1 MAEKFNKPIKKSLH
15 QINKSHR
22 HISIINHPYV
32 IITNMNKKDDIFAEL
47 AKVKSQPSPLNIG
60 LGETPLADDSE
71 GKLLADVYQNK
82 DEIVVQTT
90 VAGVAPEDVE
100 VNVTSESI
108 TIRGKRERTE
118 KIEEDDFLYQEC
130 FWGSFSRSIILPEEV
145 DPEKSVVTLKNGVLT
160 IRMPKLD
167 RKKGKKLKVKI
178 D

>member
-1 MAEKFNKPIKKSLH
+1 
-15 QINKSHR
+15 
-22 HISIINHPYV
+22 
-32 IITNMNKKDDIFAEL
+32 MNRKDDIFAEL
-47 AKVKSQPSPLNIG
+47 AKVKNQPSPLMAS
-60 LGETPLADDSE
+60 LSETPLAEDNE

-90 VAGVAPEDVE
+90 IAGVTPENVE

-118 KIEEDDFLYQEC
+118 KIEENDFLYQEC
-130 FWGSFSRSIILPEEV
+130 FWGSFSRSIILSEEV
-145 DPEKSVVTLKNGVLT
+145 DPEKSVVTMKNGVLT
-160 IRMPKLD
+160 VRMPKLD

>member
-1 MAEKFNKPIKKSLH
+1 
-15 QINKSHR
+15 
-22 HISIINHPYV
+22 
-32 IITNMNKKDDIFAEL
+32 MNRKDDIFAEL
-47 AKVKSQPSPLNIG
+47 AKVKNQPSPLMVS
-60 LGETPLADDSE
+60 LSETPLAEDNE

-118 KIEEDDFLYQEC
+118 KIEENDFLYQEC
-130 FWGSFSRSIILPEEV
+130 FWGSFSRSIILSEEV
-145 DPEKSVVTLKNGVLT
+145 DPEKSVVTMKNGVLT
-160 IRMPKLD
+160 VRMPKLD